1 MQVIGQQIHVIP
13 TARHIT
19 SINKLDVPD
28 RCVELTF
35 IDYIEQSMTG
45 VVVGGGVMI
54 QYSDTETILADISYS
69 AQLEGLPSGRPASN
83 CIDMGAALRT
93 AYEIYRHMNPDFW
106 KCEPGLFNAAH
117 IQLTGVDLAR
127 ERGTEVPDEHITD
140 GHNLYREESVT
151 WTRDDQDFSAT
162 HTILISQE
170 PIPGSNGKAYSGI
183 SIITDKVGIISPI
196 YHRFT
201 AAATET
207 GYDVFGFRSLIEVVH
222 NLLRIRSP
230 ENTHVLGYLK
240 RLHQTIVT
248 QLNGVGG
255 DVFTKADYNG
265 PLDDLPEAPVKQ
277 TESLQP
283 VEKKLTLKDL
293 CIHDGEY
300 NLSRFISDMREK
312 SYVDVTR
319 TDKVTFDYPLMS
331 LKEIGLIYTY
341 LSNDNGVSIAVF
353 SLESGEVLGYQ
364 SSVAKQEGAFRPVEF
379 EQALCIAWA
388 GARFGNDDIAL
399 IKAGLYNSAHQAITG
414 QDIHEVL

>member
-1 MQVIGQQIHVIP
+1 MLVIGQQIQTIP
-13 TARHIT
+13 TTRHIT
-19 SINKLDVPD
+19 SINELDVPD
-28 RCVELTF
+28 RRVKLSF
-35 IDYIEQSMTG
+35 IDYTKQSITG
-45 VVVGGGVMI
+45 LVVGGGVMI
-54 QYSDTETILADISYS
+54 QNSDTETILADISYS
-69 AQLEGLPSGRPASN
+69 AQLEGQPSGRPTSN
-83 CIDMGAALRT
+83 CIDMGAALRA

-106 KCEPGLFNAAH
+106 KCEPALFNAAH
-117 IQLTGVDLAR
+117 IQLTGVDLSR
-127 ERGTEVPDEHITD
+127 ERGTEVPDDRITD

-151 WTRDDQDFSAT
+151 WTRDNLDFSAT

-170 PIPGSNGKAYSGI
+170 PIPGSNGQAYSGI

-201 AAATET
+201 ATATET

-222 NLLRIRSP
+222 NLLRIRTP
-230 ENTHVLGYLK
+230 ENTYVLGYLK

-255 DVFTKADYNG
+255 DAFTQADCNG

-277 TESLQP
+277 AEP
-283 VEKKLTLKDL
+283 VERSVTIQDL
-293 CIHDGEY
+293 CLHGGDL
-300 NLSRFISDMREK
+300 NLARFITDARDS

-341 LSNDNGVSIAVF
+341 LSNDDGMSIAVF
-353 SLESGEVLGYQ
+353 SLESGEVLGYH
-364 SSVAKQEGAFRPVEF
+364 SSVAKQGDTFRPVEF

-388 GARFGNDDIAL
+388 GARFDNDKFAL
-399 IKAGLYNSAHQAITG
+399 VKAGLYNAAHQAITG
-414 QDIHEVL
+414 LDIHETL